1 MAALRSIWKG
11 HLRFSLVTIPIR
23 VYNAVDTAESI
34 HFNQIHRDD
43 NGRVGYD
50 KRCKKCSEIL
60 EMSDIV
66 KGYEY
71 EPDMYV
77 IFEKEDLDKLKLKS
91 TKVIDIEG
99 FVDANE
105 VDPAL
110 FEAPYYLGPDGDVA
124 SKTYSLLSAA
134 LKDSGK
140 YGVGKVVLR
149 DREDIVLV
157 APKAEGLVIYR
168 LRYPKEIRKIGDV
181 PLVTKHAANKEELK
195 LAKNLIDSMAT
206 TLGKMELENKYN
218 EAVREMIEAKVA
230 GEEIV
235 AIEEKEPEV
244 VDIMTAL
251 KQSIEKTK
259 KKPMEKV
266 SSEAADARE
275 TKTARSKAGPP
286 RPAERRAA
294 GRRKPPDHT
303 TNGEKYSRRVT

>member
-50 KRCKKCSEIL
+50 KRCKKCNEIL

-99 FVDANE
+99 FVDAEE

-110 FEAPYYLGPDGDVA
+110 YEAPYYLGPDGDVA
-124 SKTYSLLSAA
+124 GKTYSLLSAA

-140 YGVGKVVLR
+140 YGVGKLVLR

-168 LRYPKEIRKIGDV
+168 LRYPKEIRKINDV
-181 PLVTKHAANKEELK
+181 PLVEKHTANKEELK
-195 LAKNLIDSMAT
+195 LAKNLIDSMT
-206 TLGKMELENKYN
+206 TSLSKMTLENKYN
-218 EAVREMIEAKVA
+218 EAVREMIEAKIA

-235 AIEEKEPEV
+235 AIEEKEIEV

-266 SSEAADARE
+266 SADKAEERD
-275 TKTARSKAGPP
+275 TKKARSKAKSTKAKGKTAGKS
-286 RPAERRAA
+286 RKTAA
-294 GRRKPPDHT
+294 
-303 TNGEKYSRRVT
+303 

>member
-34 HFNQIHRDD
+34 HFNQIHKDD

-50 KRCKKCSEIL
+50 KRCKKCNQVL
-60 EMSDIV
+60 EMDDIV
-66 KGYEY
+66 KGYQY

-77 IFEKEDLDKLKLKS
+77 IFEKDDLDKLKLKS

-99 FVDANE
+99 FVDAEE
-105 VDPAL
+105 VDPSL
-110 FEAPYYLGPDGDVA
+110 YEAPYYLGPDGDVA
-124 SKTYSLLSAA
+124 GKTYSLLSAA

-140 YGVGKVVLR
+140 FGVGKLVLR

-168 LRYPKEIRKIGDV
+168 LRYPKELRKISDV
-181 PLVTKHAANKEELK
+181 PMVEKHATNREELK
-195 LAKNLIDSMAT
+195 LAKNLIDSMT
-206 TLGKMELENKYN
+206 TSLGKMNLENKYN

-251 KQSIEKTK
+251 KQSIEKTR

-266 SSEAADARE
+266 STDKAEERE
-275 TKTARSKAGPP
+275 TKTSRSKAKTTKARGK
-286 RPAERRAA
+286 AA
-294 GRRKPPDHT
+294 GKSRK
-303 TNGEKYSRRVT
+303 SA

>member
-34 HFNQIHRDD
+34 SFNQIHRDD

-50 KRCKKCSEIL
+50 KRCKKCNQTL
-60 EMSDIV
+60 EMDDIV
-66 KGYEY
+66 KGYQY

-77 IFEKEDLDKLKLKS
+77 IFEKDDLDKLKLKS
-91 TKVIDIEG
+91 TKVIDIMG
-99 FVDANE
+99 FVDADE

-110 FEAPYYLGPDGDVA
+110 YEAPYYLGPDGDVA
-124 SKTYSLLSAA
+124 SKTYGLLSAA

-140 YGVGKVVLR
+140 YGVGKLVLR
-149 DREDIVLV
+149 DREDIVVV
-157 APKAEGLVIYR
+157 APRAEGLVIYR
-168 LRYPKEIRKIGDV
+168 LRYPKEIRKISDV
-181 PLVTKHAANKEELK
+181 PLVTKHAPNKEELK
-195 LAKNLIDSMAT
+195 LAKNLIDSMT
-206 TLGKMELENKYN
+206 TSLGKIELENKYN

-266 SSEAADARE
+266 SAEKADARE
-275 TKTARSKAGPP
+275 TKTSRSKAKITKAKGKT
-286 RPAERRAA
+286 A
-294 GRRKPPDHT
+294 GKSRK
-303 TNGEKYSRRVT
+303 SA